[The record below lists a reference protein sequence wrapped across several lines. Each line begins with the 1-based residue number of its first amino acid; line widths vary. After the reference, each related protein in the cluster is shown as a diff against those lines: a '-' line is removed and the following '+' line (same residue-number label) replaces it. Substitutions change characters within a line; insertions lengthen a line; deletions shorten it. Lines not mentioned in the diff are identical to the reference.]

1 MASGPTG
8 TWAPIISLIGFTGP
22 TGTIPSDTLVIA
34 GQIRSINY
42 TQQTFVSTGQQSYT
56 IDPSISAH
64 YHFRVGPLSS
74 NLNLILSL
82 INVQIGQNLTIVL
95 ESLNSNSN
103 TTTLLFSSPF
113 KVSSTPAVVS
123 NLQTLTMTFVC
134 IDGTSMLQLS
144 GPMLV
149 Q

>member
-1 MASGPTG
+1 MPTGPTG
-8 TWAPIISLIGFTGP
+8 TWAPIISLVGSTGP
-22 TGTIPSDTLVIA
+22 TGTVPTDTLIIA

-42 TQQTFVSTGQQSYT
+42 TQQTFVSSSQQSYT
-56 IDPSISAH
+56 IDPSICAH
-64 YHFRVGPLSS
+64 YHFRVSSLSS
-74 NLNLILSL
+74 NMNLILSL
-82 INVQIGQNLTIVL
+82 INVQIGQTLTIVL
-95 ESLNSNSN
+95 QSLNSNSN

-113 KVSSTPAVVS
+113 KVSSTLAVVS